1 MYITRHMEKPV
12 MELNEQYP
20 VLLLTGPRQ
29 VGKTTMLEHLIE
41 VEGKGRKKVSLDD
54 LTLRELAKTDPKM
67 FFQLYQPPLLID
79 EVQYAPELFPYIKI
93 MVDERHQPGD
103 FWLTGSQL
111 FKMMEGVQESLAG
124 RVALLHLSPL
134 SQSEIMKRP
143 PEPPFSLELPL
154 LSERQNGRQM
164 LNTPKVFQ
172 RIHQGGMPALVTGTY
187 SNASI
192 FYSSYID
199 TYMERDVRRL
209 SNDIDSL
216 KFLRFL
222 RSVAARTSQQV
233 NYKGIADDAEIDQ
246 TTAKNWLHVLEALGI
261 IFLLEP
267 YSNNV
272 LKRTVSTPKLYFYDS
287 GIVCYLTRWSSPET
301 AMEGAMSGALLENY
315 TVAEIIKTYQN
326 AGQEPFLYYYR
337 DKDAREI
344 DLILERD
351 GKLFP
356 IEIKKMASPPKKLT
370 KVFDL
375 IDPAHSDSF
384 NAFAY
389 IRDDKDVMKLV
400 NNFIKNT
407 TPKGAQQNDPFW
419 ERSEIALDTALILY
433 LIHEAP
439 PEEQNF
445 EMLIYMMNFAEVRE
459 EDDQYR
465 SPLDMLFRVL
475 EEEQPNHV
483 AVKQYKAFKQAAG
496 DICSK

>member
-164 LNTPKVFQ
+164 LNTPEVFQ

-375 IDPAHSDSF
+375 IDKSPLQRGTGAILCMADQ
-384 NAFAY
+384 
-389 IRDDKDVMKLV
+389 L
-400 NNFIKNT
+400 
-407 TPKGAQQNDPFW
+407 AQQNT
-419 ERSEIALDTALILY
+419 EKMARMISLY
-433 LIHEAP
+433 
-439 PEEQNF
+439 
-445 EMLIYMMNFAEVRE
+445 
-459 EDDQYR
+459 
-465 SPLDMLFRVL
+465 
-475 EEEQPNHV
+475 
-483 AVKQYKAFKQAAG
+483 
-496 DICSK
+496 

>member
-93 MVDERHQPGD
+93 MVDECHQPGD

-111 FKMMEGVQESLAG
+111 FKMMKGVQESLAG

-164 LNTPKVFQ
+164 LNTPEVFQ

-375 IDPAHSDSF
+375 ID
-384 NAFAY
+384 
-389 IRDDKDVMKLV
+389 K
-400 NNFIKNT
+400 
-407 TPKGAQQNDPFW
+407 
-419 ERSEIALDTALILY
+419 
-433 LIHEAP
+433 
-439 PEEQNF
+439 
-445 EMLIYMMNFAEVRE
+445 
-459 EDDQYR
+459 
-465 SPLDMLFRVL
+465 SPLQRGTGAILCMADQLG
-475 EEEQPNHV
+475 
-483 AVKQYKAFKQAAG
+483 AFDQNNL
-496 DICSK
+496 IVPISLI

>member
-1 MYITRHMEKPV
+1 

-164 LNTPKVFQ
+164 LNTPEVFQ

-216 KFLRFL
+216 EFLRFL

-375 IDPAHSDSF
+375 ID
-384 NAFAY
+384 
-389 IRDDKDVMKLV
+389 K
-400 NNFIKNT
+400 
-407 TPKGAQQNDPFW
+407 
-419 ERSEIALDTALILY
+419 
-433 LIHEAP
+433 
-439 PEEQNF
+439 
-445 EMLIYMMNFAEVRE
+445 
-459 EDDQYR
+459 
-465 SPLDMLFRVL
+465 SPLQRGTGAILCMADQLG
-475 EEEQPNHV
+475 
-483 AVKQYKAFKQAAG
+483 AFDQNNL
-496 DICSK
+496 IVPISLI

>member
-164 LNTPKVFQ
+164 LNTPEVFQ

-199 TYMERDVRRL
+199 TYMERDVRRP

-375 IDPAHSDSF
+375 ID
-384 NAFAY
+384 
-389 IRDDKDVMKLV
+389 K
-400 NNFIKNT
+400 
-407 TPKGAQQNDPFW
+407 
-419 ERSEIALDTALILY
+419 
-433 LIHEAP
+433 
-439 PEEQNF
+439 
-445 EMLIYMMNFAEVRE
+445 
-459 EDDQYR
+459 
-465 SPLDMLFRVL
+465 SPLQRGTGAILCMADQLG
-475 EEEQPNHV
+475 
-483 AVKQYKAFKQAAG
+483 AFDQNNL
-496 DICSK
+496 IVPISLI

>member
-164 LNTPKVFQ
+164 LNTPEVFQ

-199 TYMERDVRRL
+199 TYMERDVWRL

-375 IDPAHSDSF
+375 ID
-384 NAFAY
+384 
-389 IRDDKDVMKLV
+389 K
-400 NNFIKNT
+400 
-407 TPKGAQQNDPFW
+407 
-419 ERSEIALDTALILY
+419 
-433 LIHEAP
+433 
-439 PEEQNF
+439 
-445 EMLIYMMNFAEVRE
+445 
-459 EDDQYR
+459 
-465 SPLDMLFRVL
+465 SPLQRGTGAILCMADQLG
-475 EEEQPNHV
+475 
-483 AVKQYKAFKQAAG
+483 AFDQNNL
-496 DICSK
+496 IVPISLI

>member
-1 MYITRHMEKPV
+1 VYITRHMEKPV

-143 PEPPFSLELPL
+143 PEPPFSLELSL

-164 LNTPKVFQ
+164 LNTPEVFQ
-172 RIHQGGMPALVTGTY
+172 HIHQGGMPALVTGTY
-187 SNASI
+187 SNAPI

-375 IDPAHSDSF
+375 ID
-384 NAFAY
+384 
-389 IRDDKDVMKLV
+389 K
-400 NNFIKNT
+400 
-407 TPKGAQQNDPFW
+407 
-419 ERSEIALDTALILY
+419 
-433 LIHEAP
+433 
-439 PEEQNF
+439 
-445 EMLIYMMNFAEVRE
+445 
-459 EDDQYR
+459 
-465 SPLDMLFRVL
+465 SPLQRGTGAILCMADQLG
-475 EEEQPNHV
+475 
-483 AVKQYKAFKQAAG
+483 AFDQNNL
-496 DICSK
+496 IVPISLI

>member
-20 VLLLTGPRQ
+20 VLLLTGPRE

-124 RVALLHLSPL
+124 RVALRHLSPL

-164 LNTPKVFQ
+164 LNTPEVFQ

-375 IDPAHSDSF
+375 ID
-384 NAFAY
+384 
-389 IRDDKDVMKLV
+389 K
-400 NNFIKNT
+400 
-407 TPKGAQQNDPFW
+407 
-419 ERSEIALDTALILY
+419 
-433 LIHEAP
+433 
-439 PEEQNF
+439 
-445 EMLIYMMNFAEVRE
+445 
-459 EDDQYR
+459 
-465 SPLDMLFRVL
+465 SPLQRGTGAILCMADQLG
-475 EEEQPNHV
+475 
-483 AVKQYKAFKQAAG
+483 AFDQNNL
-496 DICSK
+496 IVPISLI

>member
-79 EVQYAPELFPYIKI
+79 DVQYAPELFPYIKI

-164 LNTPKVFQ
+164 LNTPEVFQ

-375 IDPAHSDSF
+375 ID
-384 NAFAY
+384 
-389 IRDDKDVMKLV
+389 K
-400 NNFIKNT
+400 
-407 TPKGAQQNDPFW
+407 
-419 ERSEIALDTALILY
+419 
-433 LIHEAP
+433 
-439 PEEQNF
+439 
-445 EMLIYMMNFAEVRE
+445 
-459 EDDQYR
+459 
-465 SPLDMLFRVL
+465 SPLQRGTGAILCMADQLG
-475 EEEQPNHV
+475 
-483 AVKQYKAFKQAAG
+483 AFDQNNL
-496 DICSK
+496 IVPISLI

>member
-164 LNTPKVFQ
+164 LNTPEVFQ

-375 IDPAHSDSF
+375 ID
-384 NAFAY
+384 
-389 IRDDKDVMKLV
+389 K
-400 NNFIKNT
+400 
-407 TPKGAQQNDPFW
+407 
-419 ERSEIALDTALILY
+419 
-433 LIHEAP
+433 
-439 PEEQNF
+439 
-445 EMLIYMMNFAEVRE
+445 
-459 EDDQYR
+459 
-465 SPLDMLFRVL
+465 SPLQRGTGAILCMADQLG
-475 EEEQPNHV
+475 
-483 AVKQYKAFKQAAG
+483 AF
-496 DICSK
+496 DRNNLIVPISLI

>member
-41 VEGKGRKKVSLDD
+41 IEGKGRKKVSLDD

-164 LNTPKVFQ
+164 LNTPEVFQ
-172 RIHQGGMPALVTGTY
+172 HIHQGGMPALVTGTY

-375 IDPAHSDSF
+375 ID
-384 NAFAY
+384 
-389 IRDDKDVMKLV
+389 K
-400 NNFIKNT
+400 
-407 TPKGAQQNDPFW
+407 
-419 ERSEIALDTALILY
+419 
-433 LIHEAP
+433 
-439 PEEQNF
+439 
-445 EMLIYMMNFAEVRE
+445 
-459 EDDQYR
+459 
-465 SPLDMLFRVL
+465 SPLQRGTGAILCMADQLG
-475 EEEQPNHV
+475 
-483 AVKQYKAFKQAAG
+483 AFDQNNL
-496 DICSK
+496 IVPISLI

>member
-1 MYITRHMEKPV
+1 VYITRHMEKPV

-375 IDPAHSDSF
+375 ID
-384 NAFAY
+384 
-389 IRDDKDVMKLV
+389 K
-400 NNFIKNT
+400 
-407 TPKGAQQNDPFW
+407 
-419 ERSEIALDTALILY
+419 
-433 LIHEAP
+433 
-439 PEEQNF
+439 
-445 EMLIYMMNFAEVRE
+445 
-459 EDDQYR
+459 
-465 SPLDMLFRVL
+465 SPLQRGTGAILCMADQLG
-475 EEEQPNHV
+475 
-483 AVKQYKAFKQAAG
+483 AFDQNNL
-496 DICSK
+496 IVPISLI

>member
-164 LNTPKVFQ
+164 LNTPEVFQ

-370 KVFDL
+370 KVFDQ
-375 IDPAHSDSF
+375 ID
-384 NAFAY
+384 
-389 IRDDKDVMKLV
+389 K
-400 NNFIKNT
+400 
-407 TPKGAQQNDPFW
+407 
-419 ERSEIALDTALILY
+419 
-433 LIHEAP
+433 
-439 PEEQNF
+439 
-445 EMLIYMMNFAEVRE
+445 
-459 EDDQYR
+459 
-465 SPLDMLFRVL
+465 SPLQRGTGAILCMADQLG
-475 EEEQPNHV
+475 
-483 AVKQYKAFKQAAG
+483 AFDQNNL
-496 DICSK
+496 IVPISLI

>member
-143 PEPPFSLELPL
+143 PEPPFSLELSL

-164 LNTPKVFQ
+164 LNTPEVFQ
-172 RIHQGGMPALVTGTY
+172 HIHQGGMPALVTGTY
-187 SNASI
+187 SNAPI

-344 DLILERD
+344 DLILEQD

-375 IDPAHSDSF
+375 ID
-384 NAFAY
+384 
-389 IRDDKDVMKLV
+389 K
-400 NNFIKNT
+400 
-407 TPKGAQQNDPFW
+407 
-419 ERSEIALDTALILY
+419 
-433 LIHEAP
+433 
-439 PEEQNF
+439 
-445 EMLIYMMNFAEVRE
+445 
-459 EDDQYR
+459 
-465 SPLDMLFRVL
+465 SPLQRGTGAILCMADQLG
-475 EEEQPNHV
+475 
-483 AVKQYKAFKQAAG
+483 AFDQNNL
-496 DICSK
+496 IVPISLI

>member
-164 LNTPKVFQ
+164 LNTPEVFQ

-233 NYKGIADDAEIDQ
+233 NYKGIADDAETDQ

-375 IDPAHSDSF
+375 ID
-384 NAFAY
+384 
-389 IRDDKDVMKLV
+389 K
-400 NNFIKNT
+400 
-407 TPKGAQQNDPFW
+407 
-419 ERSEIALDTALILY
+419 
-433 LIHEAP
+433 
-439 PEEQNF
+439 
-445 EMLIYMMNFAEVRE
+445 
-459 EDDQYR
+459 
-465 SPLDMLFRVL
+465 SPLQRGTGAILCMADQLG
-475 EEEQPNHV
+475 
-483 AVKQYKAFKQAAG
+483 AFDQNNL
-496 DICSK
+496 IVPISLI

>member
-164 LNTPKVFQ
+164 LNTPEVFQ
-172 RIHQGGMPALVTGTY
+172 RIHQGGMPALVTGIY

-375 IDPAHSDSF
+375 ID
-384 NAFAY
+384 
-389 IRDDKDVMKLV
+389 K
-400 NNFIKNT
+400 
-407 TPKGAQQNDPFW
+407 
-419 ERSEIALDTALILY
+419 
-433 LIHEAP
+433 
-439 PEEQNF
+439 
-445 EMLIYMMNFAEVRE
+445 
-459 EDDQYR
+459 
-465 SPLDMLFRVL
+465 SPLQRGTGAILCMADQLG
-475 EEEQPNHV
+475 
-483 AVKQYKAFKQAAG
+483 AFDQNNL
-496 DICSK
+496 IVPISLI

>member
-164 LNTPKVFQ
+164 LNTPEVFQ
-172 RIHQGGMPALVTGTY
+172 HIHQGGMPALVTGTY

-344 DLILERD
+344 DLILEQD

-356 IEIKKMASPPKKLT
+356 IEIKKMASPPKKVT
-370 KVFDL
+370 KTFDL
-375 IDPAHSDSF
+375 ID
-384 NAFAY
+384 
-389 IRDDKDVMKLV
+389 K
-400 NNFIKNT
+400 
-407 TPKGAQQNDPFW
+407 
-419 ERSEIALDTALILY
+419 
-433 LIHEAP
+433 
-439 PEEQNF
+439 
-445 EMLIYMMNFAEVRE
+445 
-459 EDDQYR
+459 
-465 SPLDMLFRVL
+465 SPLLRGPGAILCMADQLG
-475 EEEQPNHV
+475 
-483 AVKQYKAFKQAAG
+483 AFDQNNL
-496 DICSK
+496 IVPISLI

>member
-103 FWLTGSQL
+103 FWLTGYQL

-164 LNTPKVFQ
+164 LNTPEVFQ

-375 IDPAHSDSF
+375 ID
-384 NAFAY
+384 
-389 IRDDKDVMKLV
+389 K
-400 NNFIKNT
+400 
-407 TPKGAQQNDPFW
+407 
-419 ERSEIALDTALILY
+419 
-433 LIHEAP
+433 
-439 PEEQNF
+439 
-445 EMLIYMMNFAEVRE
+445 
-459 EDDQYR
+459 
-465 SPLDMLFRVL
+465 SPLQRGTGAILCMADQLG
-475 EEEQPNHV
+475 
-483 AVKQYKAFKQAAG
+483 AFDQNNL
-496 DICSK
+496 IVPISLI

>member
-164 LNTPKVFQ
+164 LNTPEVFQ

-222 RSVAARTSQQV
+222 RSVAAGTSQQV

-375 IDPAHSDSF
+375 ID
-384 NAFAY
+384 
-389 IRDDKDVMKLV
+389 K
-400 NNFIKNT
+400 
-407 TPKGAQQNDPFW
+407 
-419 ERSEIALDTALILY
+419 
-433 LIHEAP
+433 
-439 PEEQNF
+439 
-445 EMLIYMMNFAEVRE
+445 
-459 EDDQYR
+459 
-465 SPLDMLFRVL
+465 SPLQRGTGAILCMADQLG
-475 EEEQPNHV
+475 
-483 AVKQYKAFKQAAG
+483 AFDQNNL
-496 DICSK
+496 IVPISLI

>member
-164 LNTPKVFQ
+164 LNTPEVFQ

-315 TVAEIIKTYQN
+315 TVAEIIKTNQN

-375 IDPAHSDSF
+375 ID
-384 NAFAY
+384 
-389 IRDDKDVMKLV
+389 K
-400 NNFIKNT
+400 
-407 TPKGAQQNDPFW
+407 
-419 ERSEIALDTALILY
+419 
-433 LIHEAP
+433 
-439 PEEQNF
+439 
-445 EMLIYMMNFAEVRE
+445 
-459 EDDQYR
+459 
-465 SPLDMLFRVL
+465 SPLQRGTGAILCMADQLG
-475 EEEQPNHV
+475 
-483 AVKQYKAFKQAAG
+483 AFDQNNL
-496 DICSK
+496 IVPISLI

>member
-164 LNTPKVFQ
+164 LNTPEVFQ
-172 RIHQGGMPALVTGTY
+172 HIHQGGMPALVTGTY

-375 IDPAHSDSF
+375 ID
-384 NAFAY
+384 
-389 IRDDKDVMKLV
+389 K
-400 NNFIKNT
+400 
-407 TPKGAQQNDPFW
+407 
-419 ERSEIALDTALILY
+419 
-433 LIHEAP
+433 
-439 PEEQNF
+439 
-445 EMLIYMMNFAEVRE
+445 
-459 EDDQYR
+459 
-465 SPLDMLFRVL
+465 SPLQRGTGAILCMADQLG
-475 EEEQPNHV
+475 
-483 AVKQYKAFKQAAG
+483 AFNQNNL
-496 DICSK
+496 IVPISLI

>member
-1 MYITRHMEKPV
+1 MEKPV

-375 IDPAHSDSF
+375 ID
-384 NAFAY
+384 
-389 IRDDKDVMKLV
+389 K
-400 NNFIKNT
+400 
-407 TPKGAQQNDPFW
+407 
-419 ERSEIALDTALILY
+419 
-433 LIHEAP
+433 
-439 PEEQNF
+439 
-445 EMLIYMMNFAEVRE
+445 
-459 EDDQYR
+459 
-465 SPLDMLFRVL
+465 SPLQRGTGAILCMADQLG
-475 EEEQPNHV
+475 
-483 AVKQYKAFKQAAG
+483 AFDQNNL
-496 DICSK
+496 IVPISLI

>member
-124 RVALLHLSPL
+124 RVALLHLSAL

-164 LNTPKVFQ
+164 LNTPEVFQ
-172 RIHQGGMPALVTGTY
+172 HIHQGGMPALVTGTY

-375 IDPAHSDSF
+375 ID
-384 NAFAY
+384 
-389 IRDDKDVMKLV
+389 K
-400 NNFIKNT
+400 
-407 TPKGAQQNDPFW
+407 
-419 ERSEIALDTALILY
+419 
-433 LIHEAP
+433 
-439 PEEQNF
+439 
-445 EMLIYMMNFAEVRE
+445 
-459 EDDQYR
+459 
-465 SPLDMLFRVL
+465 SPLQRGTGAILCMADQLG
-475 EEEQPNHV
+475 
-483 AVKQYKAFKQAAG
+483 AFDQNNL
-496 DICSK
+496 IVPISLI

>member
-164 LNTPKVFQ
+164 LNTPEVFQ

-375 IDPAHSDSF
+375 ID
-384 NAFAY
+384 
-389 IRDDKDVMKLV
+389 K
-400 NNFIKNT
+400 
-407 TPKGAQQNDPFW
+407 
-419 ERSEIALDTALILY
+419 
-433 LIHEAP
+433 
-439 PEEQNF
+439 
-445 EMLIYMMNFAEVRE
+445 
-459 EDDQYR
+459 
-465 SPLDMLFRVL
+465 SPLQRGTGAILCMSDQLG
-475 EEEQPNHV
+475 
-483 AVKQYKAFKQAAG
+483 AFDQNNL
-496 DICSK
+496 IVPISLI

>member
-164 LNTPKVFQ
+164 LNTPEVFQ

-222 RSVAARTSQQV
+222 RSVAARASQQV
-233 NYKGIADDAEIDQ
+233 NYKGIADGAEIDQ

-375 IDPAHSDSF
+375 ID
-384 NAFAY
+384 
-389 IRDDKDVMKLV
+389 K
-400 NNFIKNT
+400 
-407 TPKGAQQNDPFW
+407 
-419 ERSEIALDTALILY
+419 
-433 LIHEAP
+433 
-439 PEEQNF
+439 
-445 EMLIYMMNFAEVRE
+445 
-459 EDDQYR
+459 
-465 SPLDMLFRVL
+465 SPLQRGTGAILCMADQLG
-475 EEEQPNHV
+475 
-483 AVKQYKAFKQAAG
+483 AFDQNNL
-496 DICSK
+496 IVPISLI

>member
-261 IFLLEP
+261 IFLLDP

-375 IDPAHSDSF
+375 ID
-384 NAFAY
+384 
-389 IRDDKDVMKLV
+389 K
-400 NNFIKNT
+400 
-407 TPKGAQQNDPFW
+407 
-419 ERSEIALDTALILY
+419 
-433 LIHEAP
+433 
-439 PEEQNF
+439 
-445 EMLIYMMNFAEVRE
+445 
-459 EDDQYR
+459 
-465 SPLDMLFRVL
+465 SPLQRGTGAILCMADQLG
-475 EEEQPNHV
+475 
-483 AVKQYKAFKQAAG
+483 AFDQNNL
-496 DICSK
+496 IVPISLI

>member
-1 MYITRHMEKPV
+1 MEKPV

-164 LNTPKVFQ
+164 LNTPEVFQ

-222 RSVAARTSQQV
+222 RSVSARTSQQV

-375 IDPAHSDSF
+375 ID
-384 NAFAY
+384 
-389 IRDDKDVMKLV
+389 K
-400 NNFIKNT
+400 
-407 TPKGAQQNDPFW
+407 
-419 ERSEIALDTALILY
+419 
-433 LIHEAP
+433 
-439 PEEQNF
+439 
-445 EMLIYMMNFAEVRE
+445 
-459 EDDQYR
+459 
-465 SPLDMLFRVL
+465 SPLQRGTGAILCMADQLG
-475 EEEQPNHV
+475 
-483 AVKQYKAFKQAAG
+483 AFDQNNL
-496 DICSK
+496 IVPISLI

>member
-12 MELNEQYP
+12 MELNEQNP

-164 LNTPKVFQ
+164 LNTPEVFQ

-375 IDPAHSDSF
+375 ID
-384 NAFAY
+384 
-389 IRDDKDVMKLV
+389 K
-400 NNFIKNT
+400 
-407 TPKGAQQNDPFW
+407 
-419 ERSEIALDTALILY
+419 
-433 LIHEAP
+433 
-439 PEEQNF
+439 
-445 EMLIYMMNFAEVRE
+445 
-459 EDDQYR
+459 
-465 SPLDMLFRVL
+465 SPLQRGTGAILCMADQLG
-475 EEEQPNHV
+475 
-483 AVKQYKAFKQAAG
+483 AFDQNNL
-496 DICSK
+496 IVPISLI

>member
-164 LNTPKVFQ
+164 LNTPEVFQ
-172 RIHQGGMPALVTGTY
+172 HIHQGGMPALVTGTY

-356 IEIKKMASPPKKLT
+356 IEIKKMSSPPKKLT

-375 IDPAHSDSF
+375 ID
-384 NAFAY
+384 
-389 IRDDKDVMKLV
+389 K
-400 NNFIKNT
+400 
-407 TPKGAQQNDPFW
+407 
-419 ERSEIALDTALILY
+419 
-433 LIHEAP
+433 
-439 PEEQNF
+439 
-445 EMLIYMMNFAEVRE
+445 
-459 EDDQYR
+459 
-465 SPLDMLFRVL
+465 SPLQRGTGAILCMADQLG
-475 EEEQPNHV
+475 
-483 AVKQYKAFKQAAG
+483 AFDQNNL
-496 DICSK
+496 IVPISLI

>member
-164 LNTPKVFQ
+164 LNTPEVFQ

-301 AMEGAMSGALLENY
+301 AMEGAMSGTLLENY

-375 IDPAHSDSF
+375 ID
-384 NAFAY
+384 
-389 IRDDKDVMKLV
+389 K
-400 NNFIKNT
+400 
-407 TPKGAQQNDPFW
+407 
-419 ERSEIALDTALILY
+419 
-433 LIHEAP
+433 
-439 PEEQNF
+439 
-445 EMLIYMMNFAEVRE
+445 
-459 EDDQYR
+459 
-465 SPLDMLFRVL
+465 SPLQRGTGAILCMADQLG
-475 EEEQPNHV
+475 
-483 AVKQYKAFKQAAG
+483 AFDQNNL
-496 DICSK
+496 IVPISLI

>member
-143 PEPPFSLELPL
+143 PEPPFSLELSL

-164 LNTPKVFQ
+164 LNTPEVFQ
-172 RIHQGGMPALVTGTY
+172 HIHQGGMPALVTGTY

-326 AGQEPFLYYYR
+326 AGQEPFLSYYR

-375 IDPAHSDSF
+375 ID
-384 NAFAY
+384 
-389 IRDDKDVMKLV
+389 K
-400 NNFIKNT
+400 
-407 TPKGAQQNDPFW
+407 
-419 ERSEIALDTALILY
+419 
-433 LIHEAP
+433 
-439 PEEQNF
+439 
-445 EMLIYMMNFAEVRE
+445 
-459 EDDQYR
+459 
-465 SPLDMLFRVL
+465 SPLQRGTGAILCMADQLG
-475 EEEQPNHV
+475 
-483 AVKQYKAFKQAAG
+483 AFDQNNL
-496 DICSK
+496 IVPISLI

>member
-375 IDPAHSDSF
+375 ID
-384 NAFAY
+384 
-389 IRDDKDVMKLV
+389 K
-400 NNFIKNT
+400 
-407 TPKGAQQNDPFW
+407 
-419 ERSEIALDTALILY
+419 
-433 LIHEAP
+433 
-439 PEEQNF
+439 
-445 EMLIYMMNFAEVRE
+445 
-459 EDDQYR
+459 
-465 SPLDMLFRVL
+465 SPLQRCTGAILCMADQLG
-475 EEEQPNHV
+475 
-483 AVKQYKAFKQAAG
+483 AFDQNNL
-496 DICSK
+496 IVPISLI

>member
-164 LNTPKVFQ
+164 LNTPEVFQ

-375 IDPAHSDSF
+375 ID
-384 NAFAY
+384 
-389 IRDDKDVMKLV
+389 K
-400 NNFIKNT
+400 
-407 TPKGAQQNDPFW
+407 
-419 ERSEIALDTALILY
+419 
-433 LIHEAP
+433 
-439 PEEQNF
+439 
-445 EMLIYMMNFAEVRE
+445 
-459 EDDQYR
+459 
-465 SPLDMLFRVL
+465 SPLQRGTGAILCMADQLG
-475 EEEQPNHV
+475 
-483 AVKQYKAFKQAAG
+483 AFDQNNLIVPTPAISYGVTTAHFGYPKYCADAFLYSFPGRWIDCFSLSFLLSQIEAAYFLPAKWHYA
-496 DICSK
+496 DSE